1 AKLSTTFAVRC
12 GQWRSRSTVSS
23 PFRKQ
28 QTSSSR
34 PANSG
39 PTASSAAL
47 TRSLAAST
55 VSLNEPASA
64 PFARFPCTTGAIQF
78 EVLRGVNQRLSAGPA
93 PPRKPR
99 QRAFRLVEKY
109 SAYRIVARAFTRND
123 PFVLHQKRIAFRE
136 QPREMRF
143 ARRG

>member
-1 AKLSTTFAVRC
+1 MHDRRDPVR
-12 GQWRSRSTVSS
+12 GHARRE
-23 PFRKQ
+23 
-28 QTSSSR
+28 
-34 PANSG
+34 SG
-39 PTASSAAL
+39 TGEVRAQP
-47 TRSLAAST
+47 LAG
-55 VSLNEPASA
+55 LK
-64 PFARFPCTTGAIQF
+64 
-78 EVLRGVNQRLSAGPA
+78 LRGVNQRLAAGPA

-143 ARRG
+143 ARRGQRDRSALARHKVVADELREAAR